1 MIATPCIYRE
11 LLDSLLE
18 HAEQQRFDTILKRL
32 ISSHRKVMGFTTTLT
47 LHHDKPKN
55 NTPIL

>member
-1 MIATPCIYRE
+1 MIATPDIYRE
-11 LLDSLLE
+11 LSTNHIE

-47 LHHDKPKN
+47 LYHAKPKN
-55 NTPIL
+55 HTPML